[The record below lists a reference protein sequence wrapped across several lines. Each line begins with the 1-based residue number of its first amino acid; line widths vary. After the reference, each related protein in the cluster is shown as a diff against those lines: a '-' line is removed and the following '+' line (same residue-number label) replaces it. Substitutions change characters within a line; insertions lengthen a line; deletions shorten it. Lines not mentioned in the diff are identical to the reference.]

1 MAVSSLTCLG
11 RHTITGM
18 LTSAGQQFSD
28 WTAAYRL
35 FARERID
42 MENLFTPVREE
53 VTRLLPGDLPFI
65 AVLDDTTATKRGR
78 KVKGASWRLDPM
90 GPKFTPNFVWAQ
102 RFLQTAAILPE
113 DGLSTRARAIPIDFE
128 HCPSP
133 KRPGK
138 RAAQVEWDQYRMDQK
153 AMRISAEGARRIRAL
168 RDSLDA
174 SEVSRDRRL
183 LVAVDGA
190 YTNRTV
196 FGDIPERTCLIG
208 RIRKDAKLFMPPH
221 SGGIGRGRPRVYGIQ
236 IPTPEQIRQDESI
249 PWQTTKAYAAG
260 KVHNFDVK
268 VVGPIRW
275 KGAGDR
281 DLSLIAIRPLAYRP
295 TKGSRLLYRDPAYLL
310 CSEAS
315 LPVELILQAYL
326 WRWEIEVAFREEK
339 TLLGLGEAQ
348 VRTDPAVAVVP
359 AFVAAMYAYLHL
371 AAALAGVRAP
381 ILPRPK
387 WRRPK
392 PNERCSTGHLIGLLR
407 TELWGRA
414 LGVIFRGFDSQPDLN
429 TKPPEIMSHAAA
441 AVIYAQR

>member
-1 MAVSSLTCLG
+1 
-11 RHTITGM
+11 M
-18 LTSAGQQFSD
+18 LSSAGRQFAD

-42 MENLFTPVREE
+42 MGDLFAPIREE
-53 VTRLLPGDLPFI
+53 VAKLLPGDLPFI
-65 AVLDDTTATKRGR
+65 AVLDDTTVKKRGH

-90 GPKFTPNFVWAQ
+90 GPKFTPNFIWAQ

-113 DGLSTRARAIPIDFE
+113 GGLSCRARAIPIDFA

-133 KRPGK
+133 KRPGR
-138 RAAQVEWDQYRMDQK
+138 RAARQEWDEYRMLAR
-153 AMRISAEGARRIRAL
+153 AMRISSEGARRIRAL
-168 RDSLDA
+168 RADLDA
-174 SEVSRDRRL
+174 HEGGRDRRL

-196 FGDIPERTCLIG
+196 FSDIPERTSLIG
-208 RIRKDAKLFMPPH
+208 RIRKDAKLFMPPDH
-221 SGGIGRGRPRVYGIQ
+221 AIGRGRPRVYGKQ
-236 IPTPEQIRQDESI
+236 IPTPEQIRADESV
-249 PWQTTKAYAAG
+249 PWQTVKAYAAG
-260 KVHNFDVK
+260 KVHTFDVK
-268 VVGPIRW
+268 ALRPVRW
-275 KGAGDR
+275 KGAGAR
-281 DLSLIAIRPLAYRP
+281 DLSLMVIRPLAYRP

-310 CSEAS
+310 CSQAD

-348 VRTDPAVAVVP
+348 VRTDSAVAGVP
-359 AFVAAMYAYLHL
+359 SFVAAMYAYLHL

-392 PNERCSTGHLIGLLR
+392 PDERCSTGHLIGILR
-407 TELWGRA
+407 TELWGKA
-414 LGVIFRGFDSQPDLN
+414 LGIFGGFEKRLGIN
-429 TKPPEIMSHAAA
+429 TKPPKIENHAAA

>member
-18 LTSAGQQFSD
+18 LASAGRQFSD

-42 MENLFTPVREE
+42 MGRLFGPVTEE
-53 VTRLLPGDLPFI
+53 VAGLLPEDFPFI
-65 AVLDDTTATKRGR
+65 AALDDTTATKSGR
-78 KVKGASWRLDPM
+78 KVKGTSWRRDPM
-90 GPKFTPNFVWAQ
+90 GPKFAANFIWAQ

-113 DGLSTRARAIPIDFE
+113 DGLSSRARAIPIDFA

-133 KRPGK
+133 KRPGR
-138 RAAQVEWDQYRMDQK
+138 RATRQEWDQYHTLAR
-153 AMRISAEGARRIRAL
+153 AMRISAEGARRIRML
-168 RDSLDA
+168 RADLDA
-174 SEVSRDRRL
+174 HVESRDRRL

-196 FGDIPERTCLIG
+196 FSDIPERTSLIG
-208 RIRKDAKLFMPPH
+208 RIRKDAKLFMPPPECAV
-221 SGGIGRGRPRVYGIQ
+221 GRGRPRIYGEQ
-236 IPTPEQIRQDESI
+236 IPTPEQIRADESV
-249 PWQTTKAYAAG
+249 PWQTVKAYAAG
-260 KVHNFDVK
+260 KIHVFDVK
-268 VVGPIRW
+268 VVGPVRW
-275 KGAGDR
+275 KGSGAR
-281 DLSLIAIRPLAYRP
+281 DLSLIVIRPLAYRP
-295 TKGSRLLYRDPAYLL
+295 TQKSRLLYRDPAYLL
-310 CSEAS
+310 CSQAD

-326 WRWEIEVAFREEK
+326 WRWEIEVAFRDEK

-348 VRTDPAVAVVP
+348 VRTDPSVEGVP

-371 AAALAGVRAP
+371 AAALAGVRTP

-392 PNERCSTGHLIGLLR
+392 PNERCSTGHLIGILR
-407 TELWGRA
+407 TELWGKA
-414 LGVIFRGFDSQPDLN
+414 LGIFGGFDKRLGLD
-429 TKPPEIMSHAAA
+429 TKSPKIENQAAS